1 VAGSTKL
8 SVTENWVLDTCS
20 MIEETCAALY
30 RYFAE
35 LYADQPEVSA
45 LWAKTACEEDSHA
58 DQFRMAYRLHG
69 NGMESLKLD
78 DTRAKTLLAKMH
90 SVYKHVQ
97 ESPPSLNDAFQ
108 FAIKMEHSLAEFH
121 MDSIASFSDKS
132 LEKLFISMR
141 KCDQQHIE
149 MLEQA
154 YRSLQ
159 D

>member
-1 VAGSTKL
+1 
-8 SVTENWVLDTCS
+8 
-20 MIEETCAALY
+20 MMEETCAALY
-30 RYFAE
+30 RYFAD
-35 LYADQPEVSA
+35 LYADQPEISA

-58 DQFRMAYRLHG
+58 DQFRMAYRLRG

-78 DTRAKTLLAKMH
+78 DTRAKALLAKMH

-97 ESPPSLNDAFQ
+97 ESPPALKDAFQ
-108 FAIKMEHSLAEFH
+108 FAIKMEHSLSAFH
-121 MDSIASFSDKS
+121 MDSIATFTDKS
-132 LEKLFISMR
+132 LEQLFASMR